1 MDIVHS
7 LGRGE
12 KRMNRELYACIHAT
26 EFAAQALLR
35 LRTDLKG
42 EPVAIVDG
50 PLHDACV
57 CSMNRA
63 AAQRGVVRGLPRMD
77 AEALNGLKILDRS
90 LAVEQ
95 AARTVMLEVAA
106 QFTPRMEV
114 VPAGVGSSIVLDVM
128 GSELLFGSPNVLATK
143 IKDAMEA
150 VGLRVSVVLSAN
162 FHTARLKAAA
172 HRGLCIVAAGAE
184 ADTLALLPLHA
195 LDLSFEQQE
204 KFELWGIR
212 SFADLAALPE
222 AELIARLGARAREWQ
237 AMARG
242 AASHT
247 FQPIE
252 AAFALR
258 EVYEFDTPVEQ
269 EEGLLFIAARML
281 DCLVD
286 RAMAHAL
293 ALASLTAELVLE
305 GAPSQSLS
313 VHPALPSQDKRFLLK
328 LLQMELSAH
337 PPQAAVLSMT
347 LYAEPGKTSKV
358 QMGLFAP
365 QTPEAARLDV
375 TLARIKAMVGEDR
388 VGTPVL
394 EDSHR
399 PASFHLDPFR
409 TDAAGKTHT
418 ASLERTA
425 LRRVRPPRTLE
436 MMLAD
441 GKPGFFRDL
450 YDSFRVTAA
459 YGPWRTS
466 GAWWSVDAWDQ
477 EEWDVMARDS
487 RGQTLCFLLAHDRLR
502 AEWRLEALLD

>member
-1 MDIVHS
+1 MS
-7 LGRGE
+7 
-12 KRMNRELYACIHAT
+12 RELYACVHAT

-35 LRTDLKG
+35 MRTDLKG

-50 PLHDACV
+50 PQHDASV
-57 CSMNRA
+57 CAMNRA
-63 AAQRGVVRGLPRMD
+63 AAQRGVVHGLPRMEV
-77 AEALNGLKILDRS
+77 EALDGVKILDRS

-106 QFTPRMEV
+106 QFSPRMEV
-114 VPAGVGSSIVLDVM
+114 VPAGVGCSIVLDVA
-128 GSELLFGSPNVLATK
+128 GSELLFGPANVLATK
-143 IKDAMEA
+143 IRDAMES
-150 VGLRVSVVLSAN
+150 VGLRVSVVLGAN
-162 FHTARLKAAA
+162 FHTVRLKAAT
-172 HRGLCIVAAGAE
+172 HRGLCIVAMGAE
-184 ADTLALLPLHA
+184 AETLAHLPLKA
-195 LDLSFEQQE
+195 LELSFEQQE
-204 KFELWGIR
+204 KFEMWGIR
-212 SFADLAALPE
+212 SFANLAALPE
-222 AELIARLGARAREWQ
+222 SELIARLGARAREWQ

-242 AASHT
+242 VASHA

-252 AAFALR
+252 ADFALR

-286 RAMAHAL
+286 RASTHAL

-305 GAPSQSLS
+305 GASTQSLS
-313 VHPALPSQDKRFLLK
+313 MHPALPSQDRKFLLK
-328 LLQMELSAH
+328 LLQMELAAH
-337 PPQAAVLSMT
+337 PPQAAVLAIT
-347 LYAEPGKTSKV
+347 LHAEPGKTSKV

-365 QTPEAARLDV
+365 QTPESSRLDI
-375 TLARIKAMVGEDR
+375 TLARLKAMVGDDR

-399 PASFHLDPFR
+399 PGSFRVDSFQVQS
-409 TDAAGKTHT
+409 AGKAHAETR
-418 ASLERTA
+418 ERAA
-425 LRRVRPPRTLE
+425 LRRVRPPRVLE

-441 GKPGFFRDL
+441 DRPGYFRDA

-487 RGQTLCFLLAHDRLR
+487 RGQTLGFVLVHDRLR